1 MNKVGEYTYVTE
13 AYSLDFRGRVM
24 IPTLGNYLLHAA
36 TRHAKDRGFGYSD
49 MNQKKTTWVLSR
61 LAIELTGYPTLDEP
75 IRIYTWIDEVSRL
88 FTSRC
93 FEIATSI
100 GKTLGYA
107 RSIWAAI
114 DTETRHPV
122 PLDRTGLEVFLS
134 DRSCPISKPGK
145 IPAVEEESEGQRY
158 RVKYSDLD
166 VNGHLN
172 SIKYMEHILDLF
184 GLEMYQSN
192 EIERFEIAYQA
203 EGRYGMDLSLHL
215 KEMEADRYVSA
226 ICNDGKSIC
235 RAAIAWRS
243 PDTRVNDGL

>member
-36 TRHAKDRGFGYSD
+36 TRHATGRGFGYSD
-49 MNQKKTTWVLSR
+49 MNQKQTTWVLSR
-61 LAIELTGYPTLDEP
+61 LALQMEGYPLLDEP

-88 FTSRC
+88 FTERC
-93 FEIATSI
+93 FEITASD

-114 DTETRHPV
+114 DTESRRAA
-122 PLDRTGLEVFLS
+122 PLDETALKEYLT
-134 DRSCPISKPGK
+134 DRPCPIARPGK
-145 IPAVEEESEGQRY
+145 IRPVEGETEGVVY

-184 GLEMYQSN
+184 DLETFRTK
-192 EIERFEIAYQA
+192 EISRFEIAYQA

-215 KEMEADRYVSA
+215 KELQENQYDAA
-226 ICNDGKSIC
+226 ICNEGKSIC
-235 RAAIAWRS
+235 RASIIWRPS
-243 PDTRVNDGL
+243 VS